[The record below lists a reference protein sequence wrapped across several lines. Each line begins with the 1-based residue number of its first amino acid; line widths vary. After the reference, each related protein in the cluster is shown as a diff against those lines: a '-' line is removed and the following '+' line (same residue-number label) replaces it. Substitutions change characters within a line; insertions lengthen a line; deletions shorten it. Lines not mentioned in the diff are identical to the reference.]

1 MPNWKKIALSGSSPE
16 FASLIVD
23 TSIQAQSVTGSFTG
37 TFAGVVSSSAQI
49 ASDISSSFISASGSI
64 ASDITALS
72 SFSSSLETT
81 QYNYTGSF
89 TGDGS
94 GLTGVQTQVTEQATI
109 TDTFTSVVAKSI
121 THNFNTKNVII
132 SVYNTSDEQI
142 LPSSIV
148 TTDVNTVDIAFD
160 STSSGRV
167 VVAKGGH
174 IVSGSAQLY
183 TYRENLTGSDNY
195 TVTHSLNELYPV
207 VQVYDTASNKQVIP
221 GEVETLDPTA
231 VKVTFDSTF
240 SGLIVIK
247 K

>member
-64 ASDITALS
+64 ASDISALS

-89 TGDGS
+89 SGDGS
-94 GLTGVQTQVTEQATI
+94 GLTGVQTLVTEQATI
-109 TDTFTSVVAKSI
+109 TDIFTSVVAKSI
-121 THNFNTKNVII
+121 THNFNTKNVLI

-142 LPSSIV
+142 IPSSIV

-174 IVSGSAQLY
+174 IVSGTAELY
-183 TYRENLTGSDNY
+183 TYRENLIGSDNY
-195 TVTHSLNELYPV
+195 TVTHSLDELYPV

-221 GEVETLDPTA
+221 GEVETLNNNA

-240 SGLIVIK
+240 SGLIVVK